1 MQRILTLS
9 RPLSRHLWALS
20 LYILLAL
27 VLTWP
32 LVRHLTTHVPGDGID
47 DPALAW
53 NLWWLRER
61 VVDQANLDI
70 FHVGWMFHPISI
82 NLAFYTLTPLNGL
95 LSIPLQTGLSLVLAN
110 NLLLLSSFVLGAY
123 GAFLLVLDQLV
134 AGGAGVRRKAGSPGT
149 NVVLAALVGGLIYGF
164 ASAKLFYASLGQF
177 NIASSQWVPF
187 CILFLLRMTRPQGL
201 RRQLRTAALAALFLV
216 FQLWSELTYGSFLLL
231 FVGVVFVWQVLS
243 QRKDVMRN
251 PVALLAPYVLLGLLV
266 LVGLAP
272 FLWAMLPDL
281 RAEGDFFASGG
292 GFADVFSADLLGY
305 LVTTRL
311 HPLFGEWVTTLPFP
325 NDKGQHIFLGY
336 SALGLAMAGLWVA
349 YRRPAGRSLAWLWGA
364 SMVFFFW
371 LTLGPTLRW
380 AGTDTGIPG
389 PFALLSQL
397 PFFSGNRYP
406 SRYSVMLLVAI
417 AVLAGFGLAWLLGRI
432 RSPRQSERAPALVVS
447 LAVAGIFLF
456 EHLAVPLPLS
466 DFRIP
471 GIYARLAAEPG
482 DFAVLELPTGWRNG
496 ARVLGKSDL
505 LIMMQQWYQTEHG
518 KRRLGGNT
526 SRNPEYKF
534 QYFTQAPLLGDL
546 IALMNAD
553 RPHIGAVI
561 DEHYAALVDANVPIA
576 GQVLHD
582 LGVRFVLVYEAQATP
597 ALLQFVDDAL
607 PLREV
612 ERWQGPD
619 WSGAPA
625 AVVLYAVDDVPPQA
639 NRTISLTDAVSALY
653 LGEGWSTLPAAD
665 GVRYATRPNPV
676 LLLDLPETGGDL
688 AIDWVGPASSIAVDV
703 NGAPVR
709 VESRDAGQAVATI
722 PPGVA
727 AEPVDRVG
735 IRFGGQPQPAGQVVA
750 PSVAGGWPVGST
762 GAILPPAAWLVV
774 RSAGEETGDF
784 AHIFVNGVDVAH
796 NERGYNLVA
805 IDAGGTVLGREV
817 FDTSGDDT
825 ASDGLVRWLAQWPDG
840 TLIAGAVADEAS
852 LKLTEE
858 AVGALQR
865 VGATADLR
873 GRLRWG
879 HAFVGVVGAAPGTA
893 VEASELLQPVAVA
906 VGASIDG
913 AEVYGGVRSVTI
925 RAQE

>member
-1 MQRILTLS
+1 MQRIFTFS
-9 RPLSRHLWALS
+9 RPLSRHLWAL
-20 LYILLAL
+20 LIYGALAL

-32 LVRHLTTHVPGDGID
+32 LVMHLTTHVPGDGID

-95 LSIPLQTGLSLVLAN
+95 LSIPLQTGLSLVLASN
-110 NLLLLSSFVLGAY
+110 VLLLSSFVLGAY

-134 AGGAGVRRKAGSPGT
+134 AGDAGVRRTEGAPGT
-149 NVVLAALVGGLIYGF
+149 NVVVAALVGGLIYGF
-164 ASAKLFYASLGQF
+164 ASSKLFYASLGQF

-187 CILFLLRMTRPQGL
+187 CILFLLRMTRPLGL
-201 RRQLRTAALAALFLV
+201 HRQLRYAALAALFLV
-216 FQLWSELTYGSFLLL
+216 FQLWAELTYGSFLLL
-231 FVGVVFVWQVLS
+231 FVGVVFIWQVLS
-243 QRKDVMRN
+243 QRKKAARTMVSLF
-251 PVALLAPYVLLGLLV
+251 AHYLLLGLLV

-292 GFADVFSADLLGY
+292 GFADIFSADLLGY

-311 HPLFGEWVTTLPFP
+311 HPLFGDWVATLPFP

-336 SALGLAMAGLWVA
+336 GALALAVAGLWAA
-349 YRRPAGRSLAWLWGA
+349 YRRPASRSLAWLWGGSA
-364 SMVFFFW
+364 VLFFW
-371 LTLGPTLRW
+371 LTLGPSVRW
-380 AGTDTGIPG
+380 AGVDTRIPG
-389 PFALLSQL
+389 PFALLSHV

-406 SRYSVMLLVAI
+406 SRYSVMLLAAV

-432 RSPRQSERAPALVVS
+432 RSPRQSERAPALLVS

-456 EHLAVPLPLS
+456 EHLSVPLPLS

-496 ARVLGKSDL
+496 ARVLGRSDL

-561 DEHYAALVDANVPIA
+561 DERYAALVDANAPIA
-576 GQVLHD
+576 GQVLRD
-582 LGVRFVLVYEAQATP
+582 LGVRFVLVHEAQATP

-612 ERWQGPD
+612 ERWQGLD

-639 NRTISLTDAVSALY
+639 RRTVSLTDAMSTLY

-665 GVRYATRPNPV
+665 GVRYATRPGPV
-676 LLLDLPETGGDL
+676 LLLDLPETGGEL
-688 AIDWVGPASSIAVDV
+688 AIDWAGPASSIAVDV
-703 NGAPVR
+703 NGVQVR
-709 VESRDAGQAVATI
+709 VESPDAGQAVATI

-727 AEPVDRVG
+727 GEPIDRVG
-735 IRFGGQPQPAGQVVA
+735 IHFGGAPVAAGKVVS
-750 PSVAGGWPVGST
+750 PGSDIGWPVGAT
-762 GAILPPAAWLVV
+762 GATLPAASWLVV

-805 IDAGGTVLGREV
+805 IDPGGTMLGSAV

-825 ASDGLVRWLAQWPDG
+825 ASAGLARWLAQWPAG
-840 TLIAGAVADEAS
+840 TLIAGAAADDAS

-858 AVGALQR
+858 AVEALQR
-865 VGATADLR
+865 VGATGDLR
-873 GRLRWG
+873 GSLRWS
-879 HAFVGVVGAAPGTA
+879 HAFVGAVGATPGTA
-893 VEASELLQPVAVA
+893 VEASDLLHPVTVA
-906 VGASIDG
+906 VGAAIDG
-913 AEVYGGVRSVTI
+913 AEVYGGLRSVTI
-925 RAQE
+925 RTSE